1 MGQKVH
7 PRGFRLGIT
16 ADWQATWFNEKNYKE
31 YLLEDEEIRKV
42 IKNKYAQAGI
52 GEIVIERPDSE
63 RVIAIIKSARPGI
76 IIGKKG
82 AEITELRQNLEKRF
96 NRRFIVNVE
105 EIKNP
110 EVDAQLVAENIASRI
125 EKRASY
131 KVVMKKAIF
140 NAMKKGA
147 KGIKIMVSGR
157 LAGAEI
163 ARTEWYLKGRL
174 PLQTIKSIIDYGTA
188 RAETKYGTIGI
199 KVWIYKG
206 DADIWR
212 LKEVVRHVNAKK
224 S

>member
-7 PRGFRLGIT
+7 PRGFRLGLT
-16 ADWQATWFNEKNYKE
+16 ADWQATWFNEKNYAE

-52 GEIVIERPDSE
+52 SEIVIERPDSE
-63 RVIAIIKSARPGI
+63 RVVAIIKTARPGI

-82 AEITELRQNLEKRF
+82 AEITSLRQELEKRF
-96 NRRFIVNVE
+96 NRRFILNIE
-105 EIKNP
+105 EIKSP
-110 EVDAQLVAENIASRI
+110 EADAQLVAENIANRI

-131 KVVMKKAIF
+131 KVVMKRAIS
-140 NAMKKGA
+140 NAMRKGA
-147 KGIKIMVSGR
+147 KGIKVMVAGR

-174 PLQTIKSIIDYGTA
+174 PLQTLRSIIEYGTA

-206 DADIWR
+206 DADI
-212 LKEVVRHVNAKK
+212 
-224 S
+224 

>member
-16 ADWQATWFNEKNYKE
+16 TDWQATWFNEKNYKE

-42 IKNKYAQAGI
+42 IKGKYAQAGI
-52 GEIVIERPDSE
+52 SEIVIERPDSE
-63 RVIAIIKSARPGI
+63 RVVAIVKSARPGI

-82 AEITELRQNLEKRF
+82 SEITELRQLLERKF
-96 NRRFIVNVE
+96 NRRFIINVE

-110 EVDAQLVAENIASRI
+110 EVDAQLVAENIANRI

-131 KVVMKKAIF
+131 KTVMKRAIF

-174 PLQTIKSIIDYGTA
+174 PLQTIRSIIDYGTA

-206 DADIWR
+206 DADI
-212 LKEVVRHVNAKK
+212 
-224 S
+224 

>member
-31 YLLEDEEIRKV
+31 YLLEDEEIRKA
-42 IKNKYAQAGI
+42 IKDKYAQAGI
-52 GEIVIERPDSE
+52 SEIVIERPDSE

-82 AEITELRQNLEKRF
+82 AEITELRQELEKRF

-206 DADIWR
+206 DADI
-212 LKEVVRHVNAKK
+212 
-224 S
+224 

>member
-1 MGQKVH
+1 VGQKVH

-31 YLLEDEEIRKV
+31 YLLEDEEIRKA
-42 IKNKYAQAGI
+42 IKDKYAQAGI
-52 GEIVIERPDSE
+52 SEIVIERPDSE

-82 AEITELRQNLEKRF
+82 SEITELRQELEKRF

-206 DADIWR
+206 DADI
-212 LKEVVRHVNAKK
+212 
-224 S
+224 

>member
-206 DADIWR
+206 DADI
-212 LKEVVRHVNAKK
+212 
-224 S
+224 

>member
-16 ADWQATWFNEKNYKE
+16 TDWQATWFNEKNYKE

-42 IKNKYAQAGI
+42 IKSKYSHAGI
-52 GEIVIERPDSE
+52 SEIVIERPDSE
-63 RVIAIIKSARPGI
+63 RVIAIIKTARPGI

-82 AEITELRQNLEKRF
+82 AEITELRKELETRF

-105 EIKNP
+105 EIKLP
-110 EVDAQLVAENIASRI
+110 EVDAQLVAENIANRI

-131 KVVMKKAIF
+131 KVVMKRAIF
-140 NAMKKGA
+140 NAMRKGA

-174 PLQTIKSIIDYGTA
+174 PLQTIRSIIDYGTA

-206 DADIWR
+206 DADI
-212 LKEVVRHVNAKK
+212 
-224 S
+224 

>member
-31 YLLEDEEIRKV
+31 YLLEDEEIRKA
-42 IKNKYAQAGI
+42 IKDKYAQAGI
-52 GEIVIERPDSE
+52 SEIVIERPDSE

-82 AEITELRQNLEKRF
+82 SEITELRQELEKRF

-206 DADIWR
+206 DADI
-212 LKEVVRHVNAKK
+212 
-224 S
+224 

>member
-1 MGQKVH
+1 VGQKVH

-52 GEIVIERPDSE
+52 SEIVIERPDSE

-82 AEITELRQNLEKRF
+82 AEITELRQELEKRF

-206 DADIWR
+206 DADI
-212 LKEVVRHVNAKK
+212 
-224 S
+224 

>member
-7 PRGFRLGIT
+7 PRGFRLGLT
-16 ADWQATWFNEKNYKE
+16 SDWQATWFNEKNYAE
-31 YLLEDEEIRKV
+31 YLLEDEEIRKI
-42 IKNKYAQAGI
+42 IKEKYNQAGI
-52 GEIVIERPDSE
+52 SEVVIERPDSE

-82 AEITELRQNLEKRF
+82 AEITSLRQELERKF
-96 NRRFIVNVE
+96 NRRFIINIE
-105 EIKNP
+105 EIKTP
-110 EVDAQLVAENIASRI
+110 ETDARLVAENIAGRI

-131 KVVMKKAIF
+131 KIVMKRAIS
-140 NAMKKGA
+140 NAMRKGA
-147 KGIKIMVSGR
+147 KGIKIMVAGR

-174 PLQTIKSIIDYGTA
+174 PLQTIRSIIDYGTA

-206 DADIWR
+206 DADI
-212 LKEVVRHVNAKK
+212 
-224 S
+224 

>member
-7 PRGFRLGIT
+7 PRGFRLGLT
-16 ADWQATWFNEKNYKE
+16 ADWQATWFNEKNYAE
-31 YLLEDEEIRKV
+31 YLLEDEEIRKI
-42 IKNKYAQAGI
+42 IKKKYNHAGI
-52 GEIVIERPDSE
+52 SEIVIERPDSE

-82 AEITELRQNLEKRF
+82 AEITNLRQELERKF
-96 NRRFIVNVE
+96 NRRFIINIE
-105 EIKNP
+105 EIKAP
-110 EVDAQLVAENIASRI
+110 ETDAQLVAENVAARI

-131 KVVMKKAIF
+131 KVVMKRAIS
-140 NAMKKGA
+140 NAMRKGA
-147 KGIKIMVSGR
+147 KGIKIMVAGR

-174 PLQTIKSIIDYGTA
+174 PLQTIRSIIDYGTA

-206 DADIWR
+206 DADI
-212 LKEVVRHVNAKK
+212 
-224 S
+224 

>member
-1 MGQKVH
+1 
-7 PRGFRLGIT
+7 
-16 ADWQATWFNEKNYKE
+16 
-31 YLLEDEEIRKV
+31 LLEDEEIRKA
-42 IKNKYAQAGI
+42 IKDKYAQAGI
-52 GEIVIERPDSE
+52 SEIVIERPDSE

-82 AEITELRQNLEKRF
+82 SEITELRQELEKRF

-206 DADIWR
+206 DADI
-212 LKEVVRHVNAKK
+212 
-224 S
+224 

>member
-31 YLLEDEEIRKV
+31 YLLEDEEIRKA
-42 IKNKYAQAGI
+42 IKDKYAQAGI
-52 GEIVIERPDSE
+52 SEIVIERPDSE

-82 AEITELRQNLEKRF
+82 SEITELRQELEKKF

-206 DADIWR
+206 DADI
-212 LKEVVRHVNAKK
+212 
-224 S
+224 

>member
-52 GEIVIERPDSE
+52 SEIVIERPDSE

-82 AEITELRQNLEKRF
+82 AEITELRQELEKRF

-206 DADIWR
+206 DADI
-212 LKEVVRHVNAKK
+212 
-224 S
+224 

>member
-52 GEIVIERPDSE
+52 SEIVIERPDSE

-82 AEITELRQNLEKRF
+82 AEITELRQELEKRF

-110 EVDAQLVAENIASRI
+110 EVDAQLVAENRS
-125 EKRASY
+125 E
-131 KVVMKKAIF
+131 
-140 NAMKKGA
+140 
-147 KGIKIMVSGR
+147 
-157 LAGAEI
+157 E
-163 ARTEWYLKGRL
+163 
-174 PLQTIKSIIDYGTA
+174 
-188 RAETKYGTIGI
+188 
-199 KVWIYKG
+199 
-206 DADIWR
+206 
-212 LKEVVRHVNAKK
+212 
-224 S
+224 